1 MPTITQG
8 ELYTAT
14 LEVVEHPPLGV
25 PALDGG
31 PREAVVRL
39 AGERSLVRILDGGDG
54 RDLDLVL
61 PGGYRHRE
69 GKVRL
74 TAHRLAEGV
83 FAIKAGERRIA
94 LLRLR
99 DPALG
104 MPAFDPSGNHH
115 PALRPT
121 RPMRWRRAR
130 VQGMVSPWETL
141 RLGAEVALPILLQGV
156 ILRRRPGVRLAALIG
171 ADSRANRLLARLRDR
186 HDGGPLLIR
195 IPLRG
200 WAVIPLKGADVRRV
214 LHGAEFTPANR
225 EKRGALSHFQPDAVL
240 ITRDPELRA
249 RRRTFNEEVLRP
261 EPLAQEVR
269 QKIAQEM
276 ATLPTEGVLTWSRF
290 HAAHRRLTRRIVLG
304 DSARDDEAVT
314 RLLDRLRADANWFY
328 LRARKTDVRVAFQRR
343 IEGHLRRAERGSL
356 ARVLA
361 QTRTDPAVHPEGQVP
376 HWLFAYD
383 AAGMTAWRALTLP
396 AVHAGPHDPAH
407 LRAAVLE
414 ALRRWP
420 TTPAILRDTTAPTR
434 WRGVTLPEGSIAAVI
449 TSFTD
454 EVPFS
459 DGPAACPGED
469 LALLTATEML
479 AAILRDREVVALSRR
494 SPLDHFG
501 VRFAVRPRER

>member
-61 PGGYRHRE
+61 PGGYRHRQ

-121 RPMRWRRAR
+121 RPMWWRRAR

-156 ILRRRPGVRLAALIG
+156 ILRRRLGVRLAALIG

-195 IPLRG
+195 IRC
-200 WAVIPLKGADVRRV
+200 
-214 LHGAEFTPANR
+214 
-225 EKRGALSHFQPDAVL
+225 
-240 ITRDPELRA
+240 
-249 RRRTFNEEVLRP
+249 
-261 EPLAQEVR
+261 
-269 QKIAQEM
+269 
-276 ATLPTEGVLTWSRF
+276 
-290 HAAHRRLTRRIVLG
+290 
-304 DSARDDEAVT
+304 
-314 RLLDRLRADANWFY
+314 
-328 LRARKTDVRVAFQRR
+328 
-343 IEGHLRRAERGSL
+343 
-356 ARVLA
+356 
-361 QTRTDPAVHPEGQVP
+361 
-376 HWLFAYD
+376 
-383 AAGMTAWRALTLP
+383 AAGR
-396 AVHAGPHDPAH
+396 
-407 LRAAVLE
+407 
-414 ALRRWP
+414 
-420 TTPAILRDTTAPTR
+420 
-434 WRGVTLPEGSIAAVI
+434 
-449 TSFTD
+449 
-454 EVPFS
+454 
-459 DGPAACPGED
+459 
-469 LALLTATEML
+469 
-479 AAILRDREVVALSRR
+479 
-494 SPLDHFG
+494 
-501 VRFAVRPRER
+501 